1 VSAAQIRD
9 EARTSRNRARARRT
23 PGSALG
29 TDDIAQMTK
38 LAGEELRRLGYAS

>member
-9 EARTSRNRARARRT
+9 EARTSRNRARARRA
-23 PGSALG
+23 PGTALG
-29 TDDIAQMTK
+29 AEDIAQLAK